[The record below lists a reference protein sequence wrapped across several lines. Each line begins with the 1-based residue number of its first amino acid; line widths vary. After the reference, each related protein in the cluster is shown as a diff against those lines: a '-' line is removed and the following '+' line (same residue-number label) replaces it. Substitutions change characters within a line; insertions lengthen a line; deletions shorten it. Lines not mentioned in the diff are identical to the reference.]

1 MDDIKQE
8 EKVSDKEL
16 NFRLQA
22 SSYEKK
28 LAEER
33 EQRQALERKVEE
45 LSRTQTEKEDDYEPY
60 VDEKKLNKKLT
71 QFGQQTQQQTQ
82 QEIRKMLKDERDQ
95 MWLESN
101 SDFDDIM
108 KAENLQKFANN
119 SPDLAKNILSLPDTF
134 ERKKLVYSN
143 IKALGLHKPEEPK
156 ENIQDLIDNNPR
168 KLYYQPSNVGQG
180 PYNSHGD
187 FSQKGQKEAYEKMQ
201 ELKSRL
207 RLG

>member
-1 MDDIKQE
+1 VDDIKQE
-8 EKVSDKEL
+8 EKLSDKEL

-22 SSYEKK
+22 ASYEKK
-28 LAEER
+28 LAEKENALKEYER
-33 EQRQALERKVEE
+33 RLEE
-45 LSRTQTEKEDDYEPY
+45 LSRTQNDKEDDYEPY

-82 QEIRKMLKDERDQ
+82 QEIRKMLKEERDQ
-95 MWLESN
+95 MWVQSH
-101 SDFDDIM
+101 SDFDEIM
-108 KAENLQKFANN
+108 KGENLQKFANKD
-119 SPDLAKNILSLPDTF
+119 PELAKTILEMPDTF
-134 ERKKLVYSN
+134 ERKKLVYNN

-156 ENIQDLIDNNPR
+156 ENIQDLINNNPR

-180 PYNSHGD
+180 PYNSSGD